1 MTRRAARFVGRS
13 ALVVDD
19 SEDQGDLLRVHLERL
34 GFTVAVVGTAEV
46 AMDSYR
52 KGAPA
57 VAVVDLLLPGI
68 DGWQLVEAMKSE
80 IPDARLVVTS
90 VLGAEDYPAAD
101 AVLPKP
107 FTFKQIAHTMDTIFP
122 NG

>member
-1 MTRRAARFVGRS
+1 MTQRAGRHAGQS

-34 GFTVAVVGTAEV
+34 GFAVAVVGTAEA
-46 AMDSYR
+46 AMEAYR
-52 KGAPA
+52 AEAPA

-68 DGWQLVEAMKSE
+68 NGWQLVDTMKSE
-80 IPDARLVVTS
+80 IPGTRLVVTS
-90 VLGAEDYPAAD
+90 VLGTEDYPSVD

-107 FTFKQIAHTMDTIFP
+107 FTFKQVAHTMSDILPT
-122 NG
+122 G

>member
-1 MTRRAARFVGRS
+1 MTRRAARYVGRS

-34 GFTVAVVGTAEV
+34 GFTVSVVGTAEV

-52 KGAPA
+52 SAAPT

-68 DGWQLVEAMKSE
+68 DGWQLVEAMRSE
-80 IPDARLVVTS
+80 VPDSRLVVTS
-90 VLGAEDYPAAD
+90 VLGAEAYPSAD
-101 AVLPKP
+101 AILPKP
-107 FTFKQIAHTMDTIFP
+107 FTFAQIAQLMDTILP

>member
-1 MTRRAARFVGRS
+1 MTRRGARFEGRS

-34 GFTVAVVGTAEV
+34 GFTVSVVGTAEV
-46 AMDSYR
+46 AMRSYR
-52 KGAPA
+52 ADAPE

-68 DGWQLVEAMKSE
+68 DGWQLVAAMKSE
-80 IPDARLVVTS
+80 VPDSRLVVTS
-90 VLGAEDYPAAD
+90 VLGVEDYPSVD
-101 AVLPKP
+101 AILPKP

>member
-1 MTRRAARFVGRS
+1 MTGRAARFEGRS

-34 GFTVAVVGTAEV
+34 GFTVSVVGTAEV

-52 KGAPA
+52 TTAPA

-68 DGWQLVEAMKSE
+68 DGWQLVDAMKSE
-80 IPDARLVVTS
+80 VPDSRLVVTS
-90 VLGAEDYPAAD
+90 VLGVEEYPNVD
-101 AVLPKP
+101 AILPKP